1 MLLQDSVLIWRNR
14 TLWNGLFKKA
24 IFIFRYLIQPSG
36 MINAPVDLTQ
46 SEIITVDVVH
56 DLNDSFLQEIE
67 ELYKYNDQ
75 PQREIRRFK
84 THL

>member
-1 MLLQDSVLIWRNR
+1 
-14 TLWNGLFKKA
+14 
-24 IFIFRYLIQPSG
+24 
-36 MINAPVDLTQ
+36 MINAPVNLTQ

-75 PQREIRRFK
+75 PQREIGRFK